1 MVITSPE
8 ARWDDGDMWAEGYIW
23 GYPIDFSYLG
33 KIVFVAGGANGDPK
47 ATFVDATG
55 DF

>member
-1 MVITSPE
+1 MEICG
-8 ARWDDGDMWAEGYIW
+8 RKGIFGDIQF
-23 GYPIDFSYLG
+23 IFSYLG